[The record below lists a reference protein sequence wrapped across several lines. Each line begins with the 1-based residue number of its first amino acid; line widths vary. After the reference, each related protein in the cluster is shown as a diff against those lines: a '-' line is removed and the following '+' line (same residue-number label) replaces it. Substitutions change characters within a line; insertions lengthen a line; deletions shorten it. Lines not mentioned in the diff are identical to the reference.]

1 MSMSWIRTL
10 SAAAGVSI
18 AVIAGPAAASC
29 LENVNLSGPP
39 AQVDYNPFQA
49 ATEMS
54 SGFTV
59 VAERRRAAQGQPRV
73 LSVDLQFLPD
83 SVPFAGSGITSYDLA
98 SGGVS
103 VVSPTGTA
111 FGGGGSW
118 VTIDFN
124 NNQPASSL
132 PIRLVVPARQD
143 AIAGSHQGQFG
154 LAWRCTLS
162 NGQTE
167 SGQSPGFLWSTIDVE
182 NRVRAV
188 AVGGGTAGTLLVNP
202 ATQEATGGLAIRSTG
217 PFTIAASSPTGFE
230 MRLNNAGGASVP
242 DDQRARYRFKVA
254 GEVLS
259 RSGASL
265 SCARTGLSGAT
276 LNVRTELR
284 DDPKALRAGNYM
296 DVVTI
301 DVTPQVFAGAP
312 AGC

>member
-10 SAAAGVSI
+10 AAAAG
-18 AVIAGPAAASC
+18 AGLAAAAGPAAASC

-39 AQVDYNPFQA
+39 ADVDYNPFQA
-49 ATEMS
+49 AMEMS
-54 SGFTV
+54 SPFTL
-59 VAERRRAAQGQPRV
+59 VAERRRAGQNQPRV
-73 LSVDLQFLPD
+73 VSVDLQFLPEG
-83 SVPFAGSGITSYDLA
+83 SPYAGSGINTYDLA

-103 VVSPTGTA
+103 VLSPTGMP
-111 FGGGGSW
+111 FGGGSW

-124 NNQPASSL
+124 NNQPTSSM

-143 AIAGSHQGQFG
+143 AVAGFHEGRFG

-162 NGQTE
+162 NGQSE
-167 SGQSPGFLWSTIDVE
+167 EGQSADFLRTTIDVA

-188 AVGGGTAGTLLVNP
+188 AVGGGTAGTLMVNP

-242 DDQRARYRFKVA
+242 DDQRARYRLKVA
-254 GEVLS
+254 GTVLS
-259 RSGASL
+259 QPGASL
-265 SCARTGLSGAT
+265 SCARTGLAGAN

-296 DVVTI
+296 DVVTVE
-301 DVTPQVFAGAP
+301 VTPQAFASGP
-312 AGC
+312 GSC